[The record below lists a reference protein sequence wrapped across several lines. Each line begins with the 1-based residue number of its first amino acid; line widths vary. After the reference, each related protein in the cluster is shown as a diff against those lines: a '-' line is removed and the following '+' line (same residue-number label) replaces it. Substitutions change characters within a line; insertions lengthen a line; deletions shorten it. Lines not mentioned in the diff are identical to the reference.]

1 MICESIIMD
10 RCCVLLQDLMK
21 CDNVPSEF
29 KRCSEEWNSVVK
41 SPISIEKILQKRH
54 EYSGVGELVSDFSLM
69 CSNVSLVH
77 TPQSM
82 VSVFALT
89 LRDSFRLVS
98 QGIEDVDDFENLRRQ
113 FIDNVRAIPAGEC
126 KENGMPRD
134 ELMELQKKLCVLVQA
149 GHGPHFQAL
158 LKRLCPHRTNELD
171 LASLPVSVV
180 RVLSEEAD
188 SML

>member
-1 MICESIIMD
+1 MD
-10 RCCVLLQDLMK
+10 RCRVLLQDLMK
-21 CDNVPSEF
+21 CENVPSEF
-29 KRCSEEWNSVVK
+29 KRCSDECNSVVK
-41 SPISIEKILQKRH
+41 SPVSIENILQKQH

-69 CSNVSLVH
+69 CSNVSLFH

-98 QGIEDVDDFENLRRQ
+98 QGIEDVADFEGLRKQ
-113 FIDNVRAIPAGEC
+113 FMENVRAIPTGERN
-126 KENGMPRD
+126 ETGMPRD
-134 ELMELQKKLCVLVQA
+134 ELMKIHKKLCALIQA

-158 LKRLCPHRTNELD
+158 LRRLCPHRQNGNELD
-171 LASLPVSVV
+171 LTSLPVSVV